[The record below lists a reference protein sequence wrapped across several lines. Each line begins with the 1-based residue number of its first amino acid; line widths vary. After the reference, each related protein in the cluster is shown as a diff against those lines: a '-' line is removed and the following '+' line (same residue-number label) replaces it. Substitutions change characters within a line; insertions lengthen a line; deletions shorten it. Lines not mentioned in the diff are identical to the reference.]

1 MKEIDKEGVEWLVEM
16 DVLQPN
22 VLTRTMTPKE
32 KAKELVDKYIELT
45 LYHDKK
51 YGISVDL
58 ENSKQCALIAADEVI
73 NSMTVAT
80 SVHLPYW
87 QQVKHEIENL

>member
-1 MKEIDKEGVEWLVEM
+1 MVEFKQKEYMKP
-16 DVLQPN
+16 Q
-22 VLTRTMTPKE
+22 E

-58 ENSKQCALIAADEVI
+58 ENSKQCALIAVDEVI

-87 QQVKHEIENL
+87 QQVKDEINKL